1 MRDSI
6 RSLIL
11 LTPIAL
17 CACAQST
24 QPKVADPGTALGP
37 VQSARACATVAQD
50 LEVTGD
56 YPGAIMYYE
65 KAREL
70 DPVAYQWVA
79 YRLALMHAWNG
90 NDVAADIEFRRAWR
104 LSPNDPAI
112 LAAWHADE

>member
-1 MRDSI
+1 MRDLI
-6 RSLIL
+6 RL
-11 LTPIAL
+11 LALTTTIAL
-17 CACAQST
+17 GACSQN
-24 QPKVADPGTALGP
+24 QRPKVADPGVTLDN

-79 YRLALMHAWNG
+79 YPLALMHAWNG
-90 NDVAADIEFRRAWR
+90 DEVRADIEFRRAWR

-112 LAAWHADE
+112 LAAWNAQ